1 MIRSVIRYNARLHFS
16 VAKCPRN
23 FRKELEAL
31 DPSNVS
37 SDKGE
42 SNSQSSTLKANTE
55 DSLKKLF
62 ESFSQKNKKYPTTGF
77 RPILRKSPANDK
89 NPINKSS
96 LSDSSKKSKIKSDLD
111 PKYNLLMDKI
121 PNNLHNVVSFLSE
134 KLPKNVLVH
143 NQKAPHLSNFMTN
156 FQALNSVDW
165 NEQGIK
171 ILRENLSPENLKK
184 IGHYKDLYVSFPKNA
199 LISVIQIIPKNEMP
213 VQQFNEEMKKK
224 ILQDLGGE
232 ELLAKIQTHENALKK
247 KALRE
252 KSAPSFKVL
261 TVNWEC
267 QPKDMIRKI
276 RIADRA
282 LRVDE
287 KVEFVFGPEYYLAS
301 PFFRTDHHPV
311 ISEFTR
317 SKIGGDA
324 RIANERTFLQD
335 IYKLFESRG
344 YNKRISPRHRSELI
358 QLLFD
363 YLEETE
369 AKCKLYGDNTT
380 LRVISVHSAK
390 PELATER
397 TLKKKVDNDPPVERK
412 KSKSKGLKE
421 RGSAVKKT
429 VNSHKKTTAP
439 SSDMYSMKI
448 VD

>member
-1 MIRSVIRYNARLHFS
+1 MLRGVIRYNSRLHFS
-16 VAKCPRN
+16 VSKCPKN
-23 FRKELEAL
+23 YRKELEAL
-31 DPSNVS
+31 VASNVS
-37 SDKGE
+37 SDEGE
-42 SNSQSSTLKANTE
+42 SKPQLTPSKTNTE

-89 NPINKSS
+89 NSYNKSS
-96 LSDSSKKSKIKSDLD
+96 LSDSSKNSKTKSDLD

-121 PNNLHNVVSFLSE
+121 PNNLRNVVSFLSE
-134 KLPKNVLVH
+134 KLPRNVLVH
-143 NQKAPHLSNFMTN
+143 NPKAPHLSNFMTN
-156 FQALNSVDW
+156 YQALNFIDW

-171 ILRENLSPENLKK
+171 IVRENLSPENLKK
-184 IGHYKDLYVSFPKNA
+184 IGHYKDLYVSFPKHA
-199 LISVIQIIPKNEMP
+199 LISVIQIIPKNEMS

-232 ELLAKIQTHENALKK
+232 ELLAKIQSHEDALKK

-252 KSAPSFKVL
+252 KSAPNFKVL

-282 LRVDE
+282 FRAGE

-317 SKIGGDA
+317 SKLGVNPTIPD
-324 RIANERTFLQD
+324 EKTFLQD

-344 YNKRISPRHRSELI
+344 YNKRISLKRRTELI

-363 YLEETE
+363 YLEETQ
-369 AKCKLYGDNTT
+369 AKFKMYGDNTT
-380 LRVISVHSAK
+380 VRVLSVHSAK
-390 PELATER
+390 SELATEK
-397 TLKKKVDNDPPVERK
+397 TLKKKVDNDQPVEKR
-412 KSKSKGLKE
+412 KSKPQAIKEKGLAE
-421 RGSAVKKT
+421 KKT
-429 VNSHKKTTAP
+429 VKSIKKATVP
-439 SSDMYSMKI
+439 LSDMYSMKI